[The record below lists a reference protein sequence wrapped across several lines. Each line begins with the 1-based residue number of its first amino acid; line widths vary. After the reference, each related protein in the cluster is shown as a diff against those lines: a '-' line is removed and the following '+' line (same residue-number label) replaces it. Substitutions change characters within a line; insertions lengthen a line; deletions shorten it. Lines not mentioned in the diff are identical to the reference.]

1 MLRGYKCRNIIM
13 DVVRNTITA
22 SSGRGSNVCR
32 HCCTLQYQKRQTTSF
47 GVEYVTRCSRYSGC
61 SRVIYVAMTTS
72 SAICALSATRAS
84 TTLLTSNDTLE
95 HIQVP
100 VLFLSFYRLYV
111 NKINI
116 LTTFESNRST
126 NSLTTVFCGTCS
138 KLSVKYSQDL
148 FLFLCLIEYLYFYF
162 FIQRTVTLVTSFSH
176 FIFETSAAQYVF
188 FFFIFDSQSI
198 ESF

>member
-116 LTTFESNRST
+116 LTTFVNNRST

-148 FLFLCLIEYLYFYF
+148 FLFFVSDRI
-162 FIQRTVTLVTSFSH
+162 
-176 FIFETSAAQYVF
+176 FIFLLFHTKDRYISYVF
-188 FFFIFDSQSI
+188 F
-198 ESF
+198 SFYI